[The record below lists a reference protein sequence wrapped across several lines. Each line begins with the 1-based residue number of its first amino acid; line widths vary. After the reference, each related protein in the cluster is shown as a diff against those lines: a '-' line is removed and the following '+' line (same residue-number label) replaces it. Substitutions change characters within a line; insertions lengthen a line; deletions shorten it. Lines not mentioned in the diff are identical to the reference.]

1 MLELATQ
8 AYPLTLMGA
17 ALGFPD
23 QQDLAATLEVD
34 KAIRMTMS
42 KVRSMESL
50 DS

>member
-34 KAIRMTMS
+34 KAIRDDD
-42 KVRSMESL
+42 VEGEVYGIP
-50 DS
+50 